1 MTSALFALV
10 LFAALLHASWNV
22 IVKVSVDRVVS
33 LAMLQFFVALMGLAM
48 LLVFPFPAQAA
59 WPYAVASGLLHTGYN
74 LFLVRSYRH
83 GDLGL
88 VYPVA
93 RGTAP
98 LLTLIGTQLFTH
110 DVLSQT
116 ALVGVVILI
125 AGIWLI
131 ALSGN
136 VFRIHKVTLLF
147 ALATSVFIGLYTVV
161 DGLGGRAA
169 GDASGYTGLL
179 YIFDGLG
186 MTLAALYLRGRSVFA
201 AMVGSWKSS
210 VLGAVLSGGAYW
222 IIIWAMSR
230 APIAEVA
237 ALRET
242 SILFAL
248 VFSAKLLK
256 ERMTWHR
263 MIGVICV
270 VAGAMA
276 LRA

>member
-1 MTSALFALV
+1 M
-10 LFAALLHASWNV
+10 
-22 IVKVSVDRVVS
+22 
-33 LAMLQFFVALMGLAM
+33 
-48 LLVFPFPAQAA
+48 
-59 WPYAVASGLLHTGYN
+59 
-74 LFLVRSYRH
+74 
-83 GDLGL
+83 
-88 VYPVA
+88 
-93 RGTAP
+93 
-98 LLTLIGTQLFTH
+98 
-110 DVLSQT
+110 
-116 ALVGVVILI
+116 
-125 AGIWLI
+125 
-131 ALSGN
+131 
-136 VFRIHKVTLLF
+136 LF

-186 MTLAALYLRGRSVFA
+186 MSLAALYLRGRGVFS
-201 AMVGSWKSS
+201 AMAGSWKSS
-210 VLGAVLSGGAYW
+210 VLGAVLSGSAYW
-222 IIIWAMSR
+222 IIIWAMSQ